1 MDDSS
6 DLLAWRNEVGARR
19 MYRNRS
25 EVSPEE
31 HMHWLSE
38 KLQDKETFIFI
49 GEEVGIGKVG
59 VCRIQRSSTLMDFEI
74 SVAIAENFRGRGIG
88 PQLARLA
95 ISTFWLE
102 ISCPIVAWVNKSNLS
117 SASLF
122 SNLGFM
128 ASGAIQGDFVE
139 LKLEV
144 GGLN

>member
-1 MDDSS
+1 
-6 DLLAWRNEVGARR
+6 
-19 MYRNRS
+19 
-25 EVSPEE
+25 
-31 HMHWLSE
+31 MHWLSE